1 MSSSQRDVEREWR
14 EKQQVKESR
23 SQSGQKGISSGDTS
37 GNGPGTGILGVGWR
51 RSRNPGMQGKD
62 FVLPSRNSSFP
73 SCIPNKNLDTAEARP
88 HFSCSRQL
96 PPFPNPHWAP
106 LPISLRCKIPKTA
119 TWDGS
124 PHSFGLFFGKK
135 PGLGSSQ
142 PAPGALGLSNPAKGE
157 TQGVPDPG
165 RSRARDEKWDFGTL
179 VPINFLFR
187 EMQLRIQL
195 IF

>member
-23 SQSGQKGISSGDTS
+23 SQSGQKGMGFGGTS

-96 PPFPNPHWAP
+96 PPFPNPLWSP

-124 PHSFGLFFGKK
+124 PHSFGLFFGKNQDWDPPSRLLALWDCQIQPRERFREFLI
-135 PGLGSSQ
+135 PGGQ
-142 PAPGALGLSNPAKGE
+142 EPGMKNGILGLWS
-157 TQGVPDPG
+157 
-165 RSRARDEKWDFGTL
+165 
-179 VPINFLFR
+179 
-187 EMQLRIQL
+187 QLTFCSERCSSK
-195 IF
+195 